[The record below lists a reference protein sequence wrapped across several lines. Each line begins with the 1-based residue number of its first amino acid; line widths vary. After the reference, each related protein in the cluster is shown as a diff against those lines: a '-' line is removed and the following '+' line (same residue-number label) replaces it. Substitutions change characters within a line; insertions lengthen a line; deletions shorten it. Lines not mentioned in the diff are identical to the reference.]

1 MTVGKVQIAERYVKL
16 CHMLRCF
23 SSKVQS
29 LQSHMKALIER
40 LSVHEKMKDD
50 WSKNYGTARLK
61 FKGIMTQGTRI
72 VNSIKEMI
80 DELESLDADKI
91 REETQQLMKQIELDV
106 IQWST
111 TNSLLEQ
118 MADSNSIDEGRD
130 RVEKLKQICTNL
142 S

>member
-1 MTVGKVQIAERYVKL
+1 
-16 CHMLRCF
+16 
-23 SSKVQS
+23 
-29 LQSHMKALIER
+29 MKALIER